1 MLLKGALQA
10 GAKVGLKMNLP
21 RTSLKDITAQ
31 LPALH
36 TPSITNQTDPEWVA
50 LEVIIDEKIVRDLIP
65 HLKQAGATGIIE
77 YPLNK
82 VIY

>member
-1 MLLKGALQA
+1 MQA

-21 RTSLKDITAQ
+21 RCALEEVSAQ

-36 TPSITNQTDPEWVA
+36 TPSITNQTDPDWVA

-65 HLKQAGATGIIE
+65 DSEAGGRHGH
-77 YPLNK
+77 Y
-82 VIY
+82 